1 MWTCYQ
7 GKKNILLHLLWG
19 SACTFN
25 DNNDSNIS
33 HAFLLQQ
40 LSIYMSGWWQ
50 VVRKAWFRAKC
61 HMNIAISLI
70 EDCFEIYRVLCK
82 SPKPPLI
89 SLYFAFNYPFFLKSV
104 SNSTKGL
111 FWTLIAL
118 SQNALCVCVSLNS
131 QGNWTGER
139 QKKCHV

>member
-1 MWTCYQ
+1 
-7 GKKNILLHLLWG
+7 
-19 SACTFN
+19 
-25 DNNDSNIS
+25 
-33 HAFLLQQ
+33 
-40 LSIYMSGWWQ
+40 
-50 VVRKAWFRAKC
+50 
-61 HMNIAISLI
+61 MNIAISLI